1 MPAMVGSV
9 SHWNLLLFLSF
20 FISFSWIFIFIFYY
34 SAAAKLSSYFLSM
47 STPTSSKT
55 ASVPPCLWKSWTRRV
70 LCYSSLCGFEWSDT
84 VTWCMV
90 EWCTQNLRR
99 NGSISRGT
107 SQATTT
113 ERCQYT
119 TSMDINNTR
128 YQRIQSLLQNHMRHA
143 TESHATMNNN
153 NNLMNWWMWGE
164 KISLIWKGRKRFWAV
179 LCQGFCFIVLSY
191 IVEHCNPICIAFTLV

>member
-1 MPAMVGSV
+1 MQYNGP
-9 SHWNLLLFLSF
+9 FLE
-20 FISFSWIFIFIFYY
+20 
-34 SAAAKLSSYFLSM
+34 
-47 STPTSSKT
+47 TSSCVT
-55 ASVPPCLWKSWTRRV
+55 AVACKDPGHSTKSAGGRLQLNMHTP
-70 LCYSSLCGFEWSDT
+70 YLCGFEWSDT
-84 VTWCMV
+84 VIWCMV
-90 EWCTQNLRR
+90 EWCTQNLHQ
-99 NGSISRGT
+99 NGSLSFGT
-107 SQATTT
+107 SHATTT
-113 ERCQYT
+113 ERYQYT
-119 TSMDINNTR
+119 ASMDINNTR